1 MILKRC
7 QPKNTSKTFV
17 TSLGGERVSA
27 ILKYDAGE

>member
-7 QPKNTSKTFV
+7 QPKTTSKTFV
-17 TSLGGERVSA
+17 TSIGCERESA